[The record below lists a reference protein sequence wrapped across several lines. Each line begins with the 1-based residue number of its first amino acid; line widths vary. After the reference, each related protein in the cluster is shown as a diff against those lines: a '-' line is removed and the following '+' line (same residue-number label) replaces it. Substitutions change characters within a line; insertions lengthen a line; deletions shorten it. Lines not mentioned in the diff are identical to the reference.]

1 MASAAIARAAA
12 VGPTAAAPQA
22 HANSSLLSAKALAL
36 VTKRVLARR
45 APACADKTRD
55 SGDGD
60 GGDNDWDNA
69 AGERAPGA
77 SGNEV
82 KGQGVQLAASAQQ
95 HQCLHHSNGK
105 SCSSGVCVQGSATYN
120 DMLQRF
126 DELLLLELDSP
137 TIVNEYGS
145 AVEESIDELLDD
157 FDSLELKLNSYAA
170 QLSLVGLTLADESA
184 PGEKQS
190 ARQQRPSMVSFSPVS
205 VVHNFHVDDDERQSK
220 VDAYAAVMEQAL
232 ANRAESELE
241 LAATRAQ
248 AAVRGHLTRLGLA
261 EAGALYTDRPC
272 QTSGSAAVRTLH
284 ASVPPDVCICRVHG
298 GLRAYDFALC
308 RCAALAIPLSISEVL
323 VLLSSQTTAPEPPA
337 LTGPGG
343 CTHGKW
349 HPADAMT
356 SPKADKR
363 IKGAAARKAAA
374 AAAHNK
380 LRAARQA
387 ALAAKTRVTV
397 VSGELYYL
405 CSAALGAAE
414 AADAVRCGAASELD
428 QALASEAELLVR
440 FLHPGVTAAE
450 VREIFAQHGPLTFVR
465 IGCSTHADTPKEHKL
480 GLEYNV
486 ATIGFVHGIDAAG
499 ARIAL
504 HNEDL
509 LRSGC
514 IKVDFCAGHG
524 HDVTMDDELDEGDFD
539 GSDDM
544 GSGDEMDF

>member
-12 VGPTAAAPQA
+12 VGPTVAAPQA

-36 VTKRVLARR
+36 DTKRVLARR

-55 SGDGD
+55 GGDGD

-77 SGNEV
+77 RGNEV

-95 HQCLHHSNGK
+95 HQCNGK
-105 SCSSGVCVQGSATYN
+105 SCSGVCVQASATYN

-126 DELLLLELDSP
+126 DEMLLLELDSP

-145 AVEESIDELLDD
+145 AAEESIDELLDA

-170 QLSLVGLTLADESA
+170 QLSLVGLKQADESA

-220 VDAYAAVMEQAL
+220 VDAYTAVMEQAP

-272 QTSGSAAVRTLH
+272 QTSGSAAVRTLR

-356 SPKADKR
+356 SPKVDKW

-397 VSGELYYL
+397 VSGELYYF

-414 AADAVRCGAASELD
+414 AADAVRRGAASELD

-440 FLHPGVTAAE
+440 YLHPGVTAAE
-450 VREIFAQHGPLTFVR
+450 VREIFAQWGPLTYVR
-465 IGCSTHADTPKEHKL
+465 IECSTYADTPKEHKL

-504 HNEDL
+504 DNEDL

-514 IKVDFCAGHG
+514 IKVDFCAGHE

-544 GSGDEMDF
+544 GFGDEMDF

>member
-1 MASAAIARAAA
+1 M
-12 VGPTAAAPQA
+12 
-22 HANSSLLSAKALAL
+22 
-36 VTKRVLARR
+36 
-45 APACADKTRD
+45 
-55 SGDGD
+55 
-60 GGDNDWDNA
+60 
-69 AGERAPGA
+69 
-77 SGNEV
+77 
-82 KGQGVQLAASAQQ
+82 
-95 HQCLHHSNGK
+95 
-105 SCSSGVCVQGSATYN
+105 QGSATYN

-145 AVEESIDELLDD
+145 AVEESIDELLDA

-205 VVHNFHVDDDERQSK
+205 VVHNFHVDDDERGSPRSMH
-220 VDAYAAVMEQAL
+220 AYAAVMEHAL

-284 ASVPPDVCICRVHG
+284 ASVPPDVCIYRVHG

-343 CTHGKW
+343 CTQGKW
-349 HPADAMT
+349 HPGDAMT

-387 ALAAKTRVTV
+387 ALSRP
-397 VSGELYYL
+397 
-405 CSAALGAAE
+405 
-414 AADAVRCGAASELD
+414 R
-428 QALASEAELLVR
+428 
-440 FLHPGVTAAE
+440 
-450 VREIFAQHGPLTFVR
+450 
-465 IGCSTHADTPKEHKL
+465 HA
-480 GLEYNV
+480 
-486 ATIGFVHGIDAAG
+486 
-499 ARIAL
+499 
-504 HNEDL
+504 
-509 LRSGC
+509 
-514 IKVDFCAGHG
+514 
-524 HDVTMDDELDEGDFD
+524 
-539 GSDDM
+539 
-544 GSGDEMDF
+544 

>member
-1 MASAAIARAAA
+1 M
-12 VGPTAAAPQA
+12 AAPQA

-55 SGDGD
+55 GGDGD

-95 HQCLHHSNGK
+95 HQCLHDSNGK
-105 SCSSGVCVQGSATYN
+105 SCGSGVCVQGSATYN

-145 AVEESIDELLDD
+145 AVEESIDELLDA

-170 QLSLVGLTLADESA
+170 QLSLVGLTLADESD

-205 VVHNFHVDDDERQSK
+205 VVQNFHVDDDERQSK

-272 QTSGSAAVRTLH
+272 QTSGSAAVRTLR

-397 VSGELYYL
+397 VSGELYYF

-450 VREIFAQHGPLTFVR
+450 VREVFAQHGPLTFVR

-514 IKVDFCAGHG
+514 IKVDFCAGHE

>member
-55 SGDGD
+55 GGDGD

-82 KGQGVQLAASAQQ
+82 KGQGVQLAASAQK
-95 HQCLHHSNGK
+95 HQCLHDSNGK
-105 SCSSGVCVQGSATYN
+105 SCSSRVCVQGSATYN

-137 TIVNEYGS
+137 TIMNEYGS
-145 AVEESIDELLDD
+145 AVEESIDELLDA

-205 VVHNFHVDDDERQSK
+205 EVHNDDDERQSK

-241 LAATRAQ
+241 LAATSAQ
-248 AAVRGHLTRLGLA
+248 AAMRGHLTGLGLA
-261 EAGALYTDRPC
+261 EADALYTDRPC

-397 VSGELYYL
+397 VSGELYCL

-428 QALASEAELLVR
+428 QALASDAELLVR

-465 IGCSTHADTPKEHKL
+465 IGCLTHADTPKEHKL

-539 GSDDM
+539 GS
-544 GSGDEMDF
+544 E